1 MFYKFQRLYFFLGRF
16 KIPQPFVNLSDSV
29 EPFSDVLK
37 LTFCSLFHTPE
48 SSLNSKVRQRILIPA
63 LLLVNSIYTCK
74 SSPFGGSYLL
84 SNKYEAQLMVQLA
97 PSRVNSVVVYV
108 QTSQDGCSDPGRGV
122 EAPVS
127 RVLLFVPLP
136 SSPTQQEQKS
146 CGTHIC
152 HYCTYVWR

>member
-63 LLLVNSIYTCK
+63 LLLVNSISKCK
-74 SSPFGGSYLL
+74 
-84 SNKYEAQLMVQLA
+84 
-97 PSRVNSVVVYV
+97 
-108 QTSQDGCSDPGRGV
+108 
-122 EAPVS
+122 
-127 RVLLFVPLP
+127 LP
-136 SSPTQQEQKS
+136 SPLGLTFL
-146 CGTHIC
+146 IC
-152 HYCTYVWR
+152 KPERIMVLSMETLWGLTERVHVYFQRNRTNRIYRHVRRGFIMRIGSRDYADQDAPQYTICKLVN